1 MWTTLLHQYCQ
12 ECAKFYILSR
22 HQTVYSTFT
31 EKKKYKF
38 NADLETS
45 FPQIYVYKYMYRVT
59 VQVQE
64 TLETPELYEKA
75 YYFTIV

>member
-1 MWTTLLHQYCQ
+1 VDEPFTP
-12 ECAKFYILSR
+12 ILSR
-22 HQTVYSTFT
+22 MCQVLYPLQTSNCLFDIHR
-31 EKKKYKF
+31 KKKYKF

-75 YYFTIV
+75 CYFTIV